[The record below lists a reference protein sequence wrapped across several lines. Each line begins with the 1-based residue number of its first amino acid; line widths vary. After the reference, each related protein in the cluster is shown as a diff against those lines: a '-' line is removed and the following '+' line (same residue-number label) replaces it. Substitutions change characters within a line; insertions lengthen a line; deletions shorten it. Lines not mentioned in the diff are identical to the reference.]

1 MKRKTLITTAI
12 VGALSLGL
20 LAAAPVFAKGSGYGS
35 GSGGGRG
42 AMMFDRY
49 DTDGDGKI
57 TQDEF
62 QAGHNERF
70 DQMDLNGDGA
80 VTQDE
85 ARQAM
90 QQMRAEHRGRGW
102 GGKGG
107 QGMGRG
113 MGPCGGGM
121 GPGSGQTTQ

>member
-20 LAAAPVFAKGSGYGS
+20 LAAAPVLAKGPGYG
-35 GSGGGRG
+35 GGPG
-42 AMMFDRY
+42 AMMFDRF
-49 DTDGDGKI
+49 DTDGDGKV
-57 TQDEF
+57 TQEEF
-62 QAGHNERF
+62 DAGHSGRF
-70 DQMDLNGDGA
+70 QQMDLNGDGA

-90 QQMRAEHRGRGW
+90 QQMRAEYM
-102 GGKGG
+102 GKGKMGGPGG
-107 QGMGRG
+107 QG

-121 GPGSGQTTQ
+121 GPGPGQTQQ

>member
-20 LAAAPVFAKGSGYGS
+20 LAAAPVLAKGPGYG
-35 GSGGGRG
+35 GGPG
-42 AMMFDRY
+42 AMMFDRF
-49 DTDGDGKI
+49 DTDGDGKV
-57 TQDEF
+57 TQEEF
-62 QAGHNERF
+62 QAGHDGRF
-70 DQMDLNGDGA
+70 AQMDLNGDGA

-90 QQMRAEHRGRGW
+90 QQMRAEYM
-102 GGKGG
+102 GKGKMGGPGG
-107 QGMGRG
+107 QG

-121 GPGSGQTTQ
+121 GPGPGQTQQ

>member
-1 MKRKTLITTAI
+1 MKRRTLITTAI

-20 LAAAPVFAKGSGYGS
+20 LATAPVLAKGPGY
-35 GSGGGRG
+35 GGGRG
-42 AMMFDRY
+42 AKMFDRY
-49 DTDGDGKI
+49 DTDGDGKV

-70 DQMDLNGDGA
+70 ERMDLDGDGA

-90 QQMRAEHRGRGW
+90 QQMRAEHRGRG
-102 GGKGG
+102 GKG
-107 QGMGRG
+107 RG
-113 MGPCGGGM
+113 KGPCGGGM
-121 GPGSGQTTQ
+121 DSDQGQTQQ

>member
-1 MKRKTLITTAI
+1 MKRRTLITTAI
-12 VGALSLGL
+12 VGALSLGV
-20 LAAAPVFAKGSGYGS
+20 LASAPVLARGPGY
-35 GSGGGRG
+35 GGGRG

-49 DTDGDGKI
+49 DTNGDGKV

-62 QAGHNERF
+62 QAGHDERF
-70 DQMDLNGDGA
+70 EQMDLDGDGA

-85 ARQAM
+85 ARQAI
-90 QQMRAEHRGRGW
+90 QQMRADQRGW

-107 QGMGRG
+107 RSGQGTGRG

-121 GPGSGQTTQ
+121 GPGGGRTTQ

>member
-20 LAAAPVFAKGSGYGS
+20 LAAAPGFAKGPGY
-35 GSGGGRG
+35 GGGRG
-42 AMMFDRY
+42 AMMFERHDA
-49 DTDGDGKI
+49 DGDGRI

-62 QAGHNERF
+62 RAGHDERF
-70 DQMDLNGDGA
+70 EMMDADGDGA
-80 VTQDE
+80 ITQDE

-90 QQMRAEHRGRGW
+90 QQMRAEHRGK
-102 GGKGG
+102 GGKGMG
-107 QGMGRG
+107 RGMGQG

-121 GPGSGQTTQ
+121 GQGQGQTPQ